1 VSGTLNAT
9 GTGKQRKDKTTVFD
23 KARQESVQDMDIT
36 YAPEGLTL
44 SGHMR
49 MPAGAEGARIAR
61 EMAQR
66 LEEAATHLEAMDEFP
81 IVPPEPV
88 SGKFGRSFD
97 D

>member
-1 VSGTLNAT
+1 M
-9 GTGKQRKDKTTVFD
+9 FD
-23 KARQESVQDMDIT
+23 KARQESVQDMDVT

-49 MPAGAEGARIAR
+49 MPAGPEGARIAR
-61 EMAQR
+61 DMAKR
-66 LEEAATHLEAMDEFP
+66 LEEAATHLEIMDEVP

-88 SGKFGRSFD
+88 SGKFGRAFD